1 MALQSNRVQGDQH
14 ETQLQ
19 HQRKIPTEPKASV
32 LGQSSLK
39 HGELEK
45 TVLATATEFPVMG
58 QADRCVEVVTQ
69 CHFWQ
74 IQAKYYR
81 ASSSKRNC
89 SKIINK
95 INRKPQ
101 SRLFLQP
108 NEKPWFNLY
117 LTWKKAQ
124 QQTGN
129 CHQSFVHSAH
139 QQLIWKTD
147 MAKFSVKRKDAAA

>member
-19 HQRKIPTEPKASV
+19 HQRKIPAEPKASV

-69 CHFWQ
+69 CHF
-74 IQAKYYR
+74 
-81 ASSSKRNC
+81 
-89 SKIINK
+89 
-95 INRKPQ
+95 
-101 SRLFLQP
+101 
-108 NEKPWFNLY
+108 
-117 LTWKKAQ
+117 
-124 QQTGN
+124 
-129 CHQSFVHSAH
+129 
-139 QQLIWKTD
+139 
-147 MAKFSVKRKDAAA
+147 